1 MNNAWS
7 VVMTEKHWQELHTHL
22 FPGDGDEHGA
32 VLRCGIAT
40 SSRGN
45 RLLVRTVV
53 PAVDGT
59 DYIPGDRGYRK
70 LTAAFAAENIDAC
83 AEEGLA
89 YLAVHNHGG
98 TDRVGFS
105 NTDMASHERG
115 YPALLG
121 INNGPPVGALVF
133 ARDAV
138 AGDIWT
144 ADGRRH
150 ELTHLRVVG
159 RPQHDLTAEP
169 TPIAVADPA
178 YDRQARIFGDRG
190 QAILAASRVAVVGVG
205 GAGSLVSEYLARLG
219 VGEILLI
226 DPDRLDTSNVPRV
239 VGARRRDLPATLL
252 PAWAPRWAVAAAARW
267 STQKVR
273 IAARVAREASP
284 ASRITT
290 IPRSVL
296 EVDVAVALTDCDH
309 IFLAADSA
317 LARRLVNS
325 ITHQYLIP
333 NTQIGS
339 KVSTSNGH
347 VSDIFS
353 VSRMSSPGSGCLR
366 CNGLIPASRLTEEAT
381 SDIQRR
387 RQRYVD
393 DDDVHAPSVITLNAV
408 AASRAVDDWLM
419 SIGGLTEPDV
429 TPDRWVSYNPRT
441 DETVDFEP
449 VTEPDCP
456 HCGPSRFALGDAVPL
471 LAQPATT
478 PRDTRPTHR

>member
-1 MNNAWS
+1 
-7 VVMTEKHWQELHTHL
+7 MTEEHWHALQAHL

-45 RLLVRTVV
+45 RLLVRDVI
-53 PAVDGT
+53 PAVDGK

-70 LTAAFAAENIDAC
+70 LTAAFAAENIDVC
-83 AEEGLA
+83 AEEQLA

-98 TDRVGFS
+98 TTRVGFS
-105 NTDMASHERG
+105 DTDMASHERG

-133 ARDAV
+133 AEKAV

-150 ELTHLRVVG
+150 EITHLRVAG
-159 RPQHDLTAEP
+159 RPQLNFTSEP
-169 TPIAVADPA
+169 TLIATADPT

-190 QAILAASRVAVVGVG
+190 QAILATSRVVVVGVG

-219 VGEILLI
+219 VGEIIVI
-226 DPDRLDTSNVPRV
+226 DPDRLDASNLPRV

-252 PAWAPRWAVAAAARW
+252 PTWAPRWVTNAAARW
-267 STQKVR
+267 STPKVS

-290 IPRSVL
+290 IHRSAL
-296 EVDVAVALTDCDH
+296 EPDVAKVLTDCDH

-317 LARRLVNS
+317 LVRRLVNS
-325 ITHQYLIP
+325 ITHQYLVP
-333 NTQIGS
+333 HTQIGS

-381 SDIQRR
+381 SEVQRR

-393 DDDVHAPSVITLNAV
+393 DSEVHAPSVITLNAV

-419 SIGGLTEPDV
+419 TVGGLTTSGVSPNH
-429 TPDRWVSYNPRT
+429 WVSYNPLT
-441 DETVDFEP
+441 DEVVEFEP
-449 VTEPDCP
+449 VVEPGCP
-456 HCGPSRFALGDAVPL
+456 HCGRSRFARGDAVAL
-471 LAQPATT
+471 LAQLAPAQ
-478 PRDTRPTHR
+478 

>member
-1 MNNAWS
+1 
-7 VVMTEKHWQELHTHL
+7 MTEEQWRALETHL

-32 VLRCGIAT
+32 VLRCGMAT

-45 RLLVRTVV
+45 RLLVRDVV
-53 PAVDGT
+53 PAVDGR
-59 DYIPGDRGYRK
+59 DYVPGDRGYRK
-70 LTAAFAAENIDAC
+70 LTAAFAAENIDVC
-83 AEEGLA
+83 AEERLA

-98 TDRVGFS
+98 NTHVGFS
-105 NTDMASHERG
+105 ATDMASHERG

-121 INNGPPVGALVF
+121 INDGLPVGALVF
-133 ARDAV
+133 AQDAV

-150 ELTHLRVVG
+150 EITHLRVCG
-159 RPQHDLTAEP
+159 RPEMNLTPEP
-169 TPIAVADPA
+169 TAVAAADPT

-219 VGEILLI
+219 VGEIILI
-226 DPDRLDTSNVPRV
+226 DPDRLDETNLPRV
-239 VGARRRDLPATLL
+239 VGARRRDLPAALL
-252 PAWAPRWAVAAAARW
+252 PTWVPRRVIDAATRR
-267 STQKVR
+267 STLKVR

-284 ASRITT
+284 ASQITA

-296 EVDVAVALTDCDH
+296 DADVATVLTDCDH

-325 ITHQYLIP
+325 ITHQYLVP
-333 NTQIGS
+333 HTQVGA
-339 KVSTSNGH
+339 KVSVSDGR

-353 VSRMSSPGSGCLR
+353 ISRMSAPGSGCLR

-381 SDIQRR
+381 SEIQRR

-393 DDDVHAPSVITLNAV
+393 DADVHAPSVISLNAV

-419 SIGGLTEPDV
+419 NVGGLIAPGSS
-429 TPDRWVSYNPRT
+429 PNHWVSYSPMT
-441 DETVDFEP
+441 DETFDFEP

-456 HCGPSRFALGDAVPL
+456 HCGPSRFARGDAVPL
-471 LAQPATT
+471 LARPASA
-478 PRDTRPTHR
+478 